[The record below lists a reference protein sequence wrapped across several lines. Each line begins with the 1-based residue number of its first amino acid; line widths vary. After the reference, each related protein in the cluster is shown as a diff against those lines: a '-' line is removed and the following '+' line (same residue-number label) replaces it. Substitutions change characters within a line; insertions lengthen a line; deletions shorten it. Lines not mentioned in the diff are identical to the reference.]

1 MTSTDTSGT
10 EIADAASAGAS
21 ADAGTGAARVA
32 RTAESRI
39 DLAMH
44 AAFFLLLAA
53 SASRFAARHGV
64 AESAWPK
71 FVLCGLLALLYVA
84 GTVLWDRLGRR
95 GLLAWLVAVTAVWL
109 SLVLIAPSFAWCAPP
124 LYFAAL
130 RLLDRR
136 TAVAGAVTVTA
147 AVVFAQLRL
156 APRFDLSLVL
166 APVAVSGM
174 ILVIFLEF
182 HRMAAALAGTQRTA
196 GILGERQRLSREI
209 HDTLAQGLTSMGM
222 LLQAADRAFDTDPE
236 TARALVRRAAGE
248 AAGNLD
254 EARRFVRALAPS
266 DLAAGSLPHALR
278 SLADREGA
286 ALRVEGEEYPLT
298 PEEGAALHRV
308 AQGALANAREHAAA
322 ARIVITLSYLDDQ
335 VALDVAD
342 DGRGFDPAA
351 PHPHDGRG
359 DRGYGLPGMRARI
372 AGVGGTLVVES
383 EPGEGTVV
391 AARLPRSRP

>member
-1 MTSTDTSGT
+1 
-10 EIADAASAGAS
+10 
-21 ADAGTGAARVA
+21 
-32 RTAESRI
+32 
-39 DLAMH
+39 MH
-44 AAFFLLLAA
+44 VAFFLLLAS
-53 SASRFAARHGV
+53 SASRFAVRHGLE
-64 AESAWPK
+64 ESAWPK
-71 FVLCGLLALLYVA
+71 FALCGLLALLYVA
-84 GTVLWDRLGRR
+84 GTVLWDRLGHR
-95 GLLAWLVAVTAVWL
+95 GLLAWLVVVMIVWL

-130 RLLDRR
+130 RLLTRPA
-136 TAVAGAVTVTA
+136 AVLGAVVVTA

-156 APRFDLSLVL
+156 TATFDLSLVL

-182 HRMAAALAGTQRTA
+182 DRLADALAATQRTA

-222 LLQAADRAFDTDPE
+222 LLQAADRSFGTDPAE
-236 TARALVRRAAGE
+236 ARALVRRAADE
-248 AAGNLD
+248 AAANLD

-298 PEEGAALHRV
+298 PEEQAALHRV

-322 ARIVITLSYLDDQ
+322 AHIVITLSYLDDE

-342 DGRGFDPAA
+342 DGCGFDPAA
-351 PHPHDGRG
+351 PRPGG
-359 DRGYGLPGMRARI
+359 AGRGYGLPGMRDRV

>member
-1 MTSTDTSGT
+1 MTS
-10 EIADAASAGAS
+10 AD
-21 ADAGTGAARVA
+21 AARVA

-44 AAFFLLLAA
+44 VAFFLLLAA
-53 SASRFAARHGV
+53 SASRFAARHGL

-71 FVLCGLLALLYVA
+71 LALCGALALLYVA
-84 GTVLWDRLGRR
+84 GTVLWDRLGHR
-95 GLLAWLVAVTAVWL
+95 GLLAWLVVVMVVWL

-130 RLLDRR
+130 RLLTRR
-136 TAVAGAVTVTA
+136 TAVLGAVVVTA

-156 APRFDLSLVL
+156 AATIDLSLVL

-182 HRMAAALAGTQRTA
+182 HRMADALAATQRTA

-222 LLQAADRAFDTDPE
+222 LLQAADRAFDTDPGA
-236 TARALVRRAAGE
+236 ARELVRRAAGE

-278 SLADREGA
+278 SLADRENA
-286 ALRVEGEEYPLT
+286 LLRVEGEEYPL
-298 PEEGAALHRV
+298 PADAQAALHRV
-308 AQGALANAREHAAA
+308 AQAALANAREHAAA
-322 ARIVITLSYLDDQ
+322 TTIVITLSYLDGE

-342 DGRGFDPAA
+342 DGRGFDPSAPRAAA
-351 PHPHDGRG
+351 P
-359 DRGYGLPGMRARI
+359 DRGYGLPAMRDRL
-372 AGVGGTLVVES
+372 VPLGGTLVVES

-391 AARLPRSRP
+391 AARLPRSHP